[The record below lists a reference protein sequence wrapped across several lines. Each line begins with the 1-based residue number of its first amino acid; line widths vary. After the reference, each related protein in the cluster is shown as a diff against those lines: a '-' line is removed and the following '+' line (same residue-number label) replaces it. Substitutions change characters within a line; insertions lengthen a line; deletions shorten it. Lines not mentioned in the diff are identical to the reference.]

1 MALRSILIAIIALVV
16 SVAQT
21 RESYGAAVF
30 DRIIKNGVV
39 RIGLPYN
46 LIPQGFLK
54 ANGDWVGFEVD
65 LASEMARHMSLKLE
79 KVKINESTWGQLLAD
94 GRIDAA
100 LCRIK
105 HTRSL
110 ESTFDFSVAYFF
122 DAPQI
127 LTAKGKFKT
136 AGQLKGHKIAAVQ
149 GSSVEK
155 AAMRLLGE
163 AGDEAAEKNV
173 VSYPDRAACFLAL
186 GKDKVSGWI
195 DSGIT
200 LLEYAARNPGR
211 FDLIDASD
219 TVEAVAVA
227 VPQDDSAWRDLV
239 NFTIQDMAADG
250 SLKKIYDRWFGQ
262 GSQHPFRFRRSIE
275 IWPE

>member
-1 MALRSILIAIIALVV
+1 MALRSMLIVLIALVICV
-16 SVAQT
+16 VQT
-21 RESYGAAVF
+21 PDGYCAAVF
-30 DRIIKNGVV
+30 DRVIKSGVV

-54 ANGDWVGFEVD
+54 PDGDWVGFEVD
-65 LASEMARHMSLKLE
+65 LASEMARHMNLKVE
-79 KVKINESTWGQLLAD
+79 KVKINENTWGQFLAD

-100 LCRIK
+100 MCRIR

-127 LTAKGKFKT
+127 LAAKGKFKT
-136 AGQLKGHKIAAVQ
+136 PGQLKGHKIAAVQ

-155 AAMRLLGE
+155 AAMRILGE

-200 LLEYAARNPGR
+200 LLEYASRNPGR

-227 VPQDDSAWRDLV
+227 LPQDDSAWRDLV

-250 SLKKIYDRWFGQ
+250 SLKKIYDRWFGPET
-262 GSQHPFRFRRSIE
+262 QHPFRFRRSIE

>member
-1 MALRSILIAIIALVV
+1 VALRSMLIAIVALVV

-21 RESYGAAVF
+21 PESYGAAVF
-30 DRIIKNGVV
+30 DRIIKSGVV

-54 ANGDWVGFEVD
+54 SNGDWVGFEVD
-65 LASEMARHMSLKLE
+65 MASEMARHMNLKLE
-79 KVKINESTWGQLLAD
+79 KVKVNENTWGQLLAD
-94 GRIDAA
+94 GRIDAT

-127 LTAKGKFKT
+127 LVAKGKFKT
-136 AGQLKGHKIAAVQ
+136 AAQLKGHKIAAVQ

-155 AAMRLLGE
+155 AAMRLLVE

-262 GSQHPFRFRRSIE
+262 DSQHPFRFRRSIE

>member
-1 MALRSILIAIIALVV
+1 MALRSILIIVSALVILV
-16 SVAQT
+16 VQVP
-21 RESYGAAVF
+21 ESFGAAIF
-30 DRIIKNGVV
+30 DRVIKTGVV

-46 LIPQGFLK
+46 LMPQGFLK
-54 ANGDWVGFEVD
+54 PSGEWVGFEVD
-65 LASEMARHMSLKLE
+65 LASEMARHMNLKLE
-79 KVKINESTWGQLLAD
+79 EVKINENTWKQFLAD

-100 LCRIK
+100 LCRIR

-110 ESTFDFSVAYFF
+110 ESTFDFSLAYFF

-127 LTAKGKFKT
+127 LAAKGKFT
-136 AGQLKGHKIAAVQ
+136 SARQFKGHKIAAVQ
-149 GSSVEK
+149 GSSEEK
-155 AAMRLLGE
+155 TAMRILGE

-173 VSYPDRAACFLAL
+173 VSYPDRTACFLAL

-227 VPQDDSAWRDLV
+227 LPQDDSAWRDLV

-250 SLKKIYDRWFGQ
+250 SLEEIYDRWFGQ